1 MRGGRR
7 RGEKE
12 GFVNFFGKFPY
23 FIWKIE
29 AGMERAPPPPS
40 TGLALEFT
48 LRSPYHHPETRAPGP
63 QTAGESRP
71 QRPHFT
77 AQGRPGR
84 LQSPRTD
91 ELGHYPFVCH
101 SRIGEV

>member
-29 AGMERAPPPPS
+29 AGWKEPPPPFHRARL
-40 TGLALEFT
+40 GIHFALT
-48 LRSPYHHPETRAPGP
+48 LPSP
-63 QTAGESRP
+63 
-71 QRPHFT
+71 
-77 AQGRPGR
+77 
-84 LQSPRTD
+84 
-91 ELGHYPFVCH
+91 
-101 SRIGEV
+101 